1 MKYINQRVVI
11 QVRSDLIDWYCKHVP
26 YVNRTRARAILVDQF
41 FHHGGDLCFGDAD
54 VTMGIFDRFG
64 NIGPT
69 DTEFDGFG
77 KDDVIA
83 RWDKGDEHSVPI
95 YWNVPGVRP

>member
-26 YVNRTRARAILVDQF
+26 NVTRTRARAILVDQF

-54 VTMGIFDRFG
+54 VTMGIVDIFG
-64 NIGPT
+64 SISPT
-69 DTEFDGFG
+69 EPEFDGFG
-77 KDDVIA
+77 KDEVIA
-83 RWDKGDEHSVPI
+83 RWDKGDEDSVPI
-95 YWNVPGVRP
+95 YWNVPGVSP